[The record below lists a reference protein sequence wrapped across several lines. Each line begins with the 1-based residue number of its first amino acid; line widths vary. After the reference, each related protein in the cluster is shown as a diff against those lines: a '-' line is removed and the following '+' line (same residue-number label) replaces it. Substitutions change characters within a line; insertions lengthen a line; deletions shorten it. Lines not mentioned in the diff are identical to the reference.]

1 MRFFGRIIKY
11 LLRSVFSI
19 IIFLLLVGLAKN
31 NRNMGD
37 YIIFLN
43 TTDWTVFHLSQPAS
57 WTAPFWSQE
66 FSGAIADI
74 FPGDSIDAELSG
86 LDDNDP
92 NFQQDID
99 IPSSLSDET
108 G

>member
-1 MRFFGRIIKY
+1 
-11 LLRSVFSI
+11 
-19 IIFLLLVGLAKN
+19 
-31 NRNMGD
+31 MGD

-66 FSGAIADI
+66 SSGAIADI
-74 FPGDSIDAELSG
+74 FPDDSIDAELSG

-108 G
+108 GWFISDEQIPSVIETSAGTSSISQLIKQRELAK